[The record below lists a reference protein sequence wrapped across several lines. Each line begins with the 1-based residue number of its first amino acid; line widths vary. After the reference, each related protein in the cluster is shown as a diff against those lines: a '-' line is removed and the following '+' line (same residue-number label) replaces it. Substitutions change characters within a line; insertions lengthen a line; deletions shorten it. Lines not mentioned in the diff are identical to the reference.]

1 MTLQGSTLSPPQA
14 EKPGGPAWVRVPGLF
29 KFLPSGTA
37 SLGTEASALDNG
49 AFPRPRRPPPPT
61 LPLRQG
67 LPLRR
72 SRPPRSSEARLG
84 KAPGLRSDPHT
95 GGPPGAALAQGSAA
109 RPLQPQTWRWVTA
122 GQGSALP
129 RVSSPGTLAPRPP
142 PEANMELPDLEEEP
156 PSLLEAGGGGFPGI
170 LLHNGPAALQRPAG
184 MHTGPPEA
192 QVDPGP
198 FLAAPLRLPHC
209 LEQSPPWS
217 VATRTQLTP

>member
-1 MTLQGSTLSPPQA
+1 MVQAEPRPLLRTLTAMTLQGSTLSPPQA

-37 SLGTEASALDNG
+37 SLGTEAPALDG
-49 AFPRPRRPPPPT
+49 AVPRPRRPPT

-109 RPLQPQTWRWVTA
+109 RPPQPQTRRWVTA

-142 PEANMELPDLEEEP
+142 PEDNMELPDLEEEP

-170 LLHNGPAALQRPAG
+170 LLHNGPAGSPKARWDA
-184 MHTGPPEA
+184 HW
-192 QVDPGP
+192 
-198 FLAAPLRLPHC
+198 AP
-209 LEQSPPWS
+209 
-217 VATRTQLTP
+217 